1 MPESLYF
8 KNPDLK
14 NFSYCDVPEYTYY
27 WLDRKIDSK
36 ENKNYLEKFKV
47 ENHILPFSDSKAFW
61 SAV

>member
-1 MPESLYF
+1 MGNEMPESLYF

-47 ENHILPFSDSKAFW
+47 
-61 SAV
+61 